1 MDNEKQIR
9 SLNTQIAFT
18 SALLFSVSITIY
30 ATMGYK
36 DLLVN
41 PKTSRFNKKY
51 LYNLGAL
58 AASISLIVTI
68 YFFIISYERYETDST
83 QENYDYY
90 MASTLSLLAQ
100 SIRTN
105 TIFKYPY
112 VENLESE
119 DII

>member
-1 MDNEKQIR
+1 MDNKKQI
-9 SLNTQIAFT
+9 SALNTQVAFT
-18 SALLFSVSITIY
+18 SALLFSVSLTIY
-30 ATMGYK
+30 ATLGYK
-36 DLLVN
+36 DLLLN
-41 PKTSRFNKKY
+41 PKTSKFSKKK
-51 LYNLGAL
+51 LYDIGLL

-68 YFFIISYERYETDST
+68 YFFIISYERYEENSND
-83 QENYDYY
+83 ENYNFY

-105 TIFKYPY
+105 TIIKYPY